1 MSNTTA
7 RAGFVSKGVNIEI
20 VSILQMIIEAVVA
33 IGSGVFAHLLA
44 LVAFGAD
51 SIIEMIAKYQLNY

>member
-1 MSNTTA
+1 
-7 RAGFVSKGVNIEI
+7 
-20 VSILQMIIEAVVA
+20 MIIEAVVA

-51 SIIEMIAKYQLNY
+51 SIIEMIAKY